1 MRHIISIQKKAT
13 IREGSFK
20 QYIADVSK
28 YKVLSNDEL
37 TALCEVI
44 KNGEPHEVRQA
55 QDKLIQSNLRF
66 VVSVAKQYVINE
78 EDFPDLINEGNYGLI
93 IAARKYDK
101 SKDVKFSYFAVFWIR
116 KYILEFI
123 SYNKHITLPQ
133 NRVTNIKKIKEFV
146 NLFEIDYGYLPSAE
160 TIMDHLD
167 VTEKD
172 IVLYETESNYKP
184 TSLSKP
190 IDSADGMDS
199 KEISNIIES
208 DYFNYAEEKHETDS
222 INYQVET
229 LLNGLKP
236 KDAEIIKHIFGI
248 GFERP
253 FGIDEV
259 AKIFNLSGER
269 IRQIR
274 EKALK
279 SMRDKLVVL

>member
-28 YKVLSNDEL
+28 YKVLTDAEL
-37 TALCEVI
+37 TALCETI
-44 KNGEPHEVRQA
+44 KNGNPQEVNKA

-66 VVSVAKQYVINE
+66 VVSVAKQYVTNE

-123 SYNKHITLPQ
+123 SSNKQITLPQ
-133 NRVTNIKKIKEFV
+133 NRVTNIRKIKEFV
-146 NLFEIDYGYLPSAE
+146 NSFEIDYGYLPSAE
-160 TIMDHLD
+160 VIMDHLD

-172 IVLYETESNYKP
+172 IDLYETESYYKP

-190 IDSADGMDS
+190 IDSTDGES
-199 KEISNIIES
+199 KEISNLVQS

-229 LLNGLKP
+229 LLNGLKS
-236 KDAEIIKHIFGI
+236 KDADIIKHIFGI
-248 GFERP
+248 GLERSYSV
-253 FGIDEV
+253 DEV
-259 AKIFNLSGER
+259 AKIFKLSGER

-274 EKALK
+274 EKAL
-279 SMRDKLVVL
+279 SAMRDKLVLS